1 MLENSFGLNFFLKT
15 PRTENEDGT
24 RAIYLRVTVN
34 HQARDIT
41 TRRTWHPSKWNVR
54 AGRATGNKEDTK
66 ELNAYLDSLTTKV
79 FQAKKALLDADKELT
94 ADAIKNLMLG
104 KEESKMTI
112 LKIFKEHNEQV
123 AELVGT
129 DFAPGTLERY
139 ETSLKHTREFIK
151 WKYKEDDFDIKKL
164 DYEFI
169 SQFEFWFKAKK
180 KISHNTTMKYLANFK
195 KIVLLCVKRGWLL
208 RDPFYAFKFSKREVD
223 RQALTESE
231 LKKVWDKEMGD
242 GRLSYVKDIF
252 LFCCYTGLAYADV
265 YKLKRTEIVEGIDG
279 GKWITTKRQKTDT
292 PSRIPLL
299 PMALEIMEKYEDHLQ
314 CENENR
320 VLPVLSNQKMN
331 AYLKEIADL
340 CGIKKNITFHLARHT
355 FATTVTL
362 TNGVPIESVS
372 KMLGHRNIKTTQQYA
387 KIVDRKISDDMARLK
402 DILRK

>member
-1 MLENSFGLNFFLKT
+1 MLETSFGLNFFLKT
-15 PRTENEDGT
+15 PRNESPDGT
-24 RAIYLRVTVN
+24 RHIYMRITVN
-34 HQARDIT
+34 RQPRDIAT
-41 TRRTWHPSKWNVR
+41 KRVWHPSKWNIR
-54 AGRATGNKEDTK
+54 AGRATGNKEDSK
-66 ELNAYLDSLTTKV
+66 ELNSYLDSLSAKV
-79 FQAKKALLDADKELT
+79 FQAKKALLEADKEVT
-94 ADAIKNLMLG
+94 ADALKNMLLG
-104 KEESKMTI
+104 KEGDKRTI
-112 LKIFKEHNEQV
+112 LKIFKEHNDQI
-123 AELVGT
+123 AALIGA

-139 ETSLKHTREFIK
+139 ETSLKHTREYIK
-151 WKYKEDDFDIKKL
+151 WKYNEDDFDIKKL
-164 DYEFI
+164 DFEFI

-195 KIVLLCVKRGWLL
+195 KIVLLCVKRGWLT

-223 RQALTESE
+223 REALTESE
-231 LKKVWDKEMGD
+231 LKKVWEKDMGD

-299 PMALEIMEKYEDHLQ
+299 PLALEIMEKYEDHPQ

-340 CGIKKNITFHLARHT
+340 CGIQKNVTFHLARHT

-402 DILRK
+402 DILTK

>member
-1 MLENSFGLNFFLKT
+1 MLETSFGLNFFLKT
-15 PRTENEDGT
+15 PRNESPDGI
-24 RAIYLRVTVN
+24 RHIYMRITVN
-34 HQARDIT
+34 RQPRDIAT
-41 TRRTWHPSKWNVR
+41 KRAWHPSKWNIR
-54 AGRATGNKEDTK
+54 AGRATGNKEDSK
-66 ELNAYLDSLTTKV
+66 ELNSYLDSLSAKV
-79 FQAKKALLDADKELT
+79 FQAKKLLLETDKEVT
-94 ADAIKNLMLG
+94 ADAIKNLLLG
-104 KEESKMTI
+104 KDEDRRTI
-112 LKIFKEHNEQV
+112 LTIFKEHNDQI
-123 AELVGT
+123 AALVGA
-129 DFAPGTLERY
+129 DFAAGTLERY
-139 ETSLKHTREFIK
+139 ETSLKHTREYIK
-151 WKYKEDDFDIKKL
+151 WKYNEEDFDIKKL
-164 DYEFI
+164 DFEFI

-231 LKKVWDKEMGD
+231 LKKVWDKEVGD
-242 GRLSYVKDIF
+242 GRLAYVKDIF

-299 PMALEIMEKYEDHLQ
+299 PMALEIMEKYEDHPQ

-331 AYLKEIADL
+331 SYLKEIADL

-402 DILRK
+402 DILQR